1 MNTKIISDKANAV
14 IDNYL
19 HFRVEN
25 SPAAATCAVPYYNNS
40 RAGVRNGL
48 RALVGKGS
56 PKDIFDEIEIIA
68 LRERVGLHTM
78 TGETLKIFM
87 VNHDIGIDC
96 SGFVYYVLNAESLA
110 RDKGSVDR
118 HLHFPFRKGIL
129 GKIKSKLQPVTNI
142 DVITLAHQKN
152 SRVIALTDVQVGDMI
167 TMTNISENDKSNNT
181 SNASARI
188 PNHIAVIHQIEYQNF
203 VPTTLHYTHS
213 IAWPSDGVNGHG
225 VRQGVIEIIDPK
237 KSLTE
242 QRWTEAGKMS
252 SGKTGGSFGE
262 NENYTFARAKI
273 MTTEI
278 RRLNWF

>member
-14 IDNYL
+14 IDHYL
-19 HFRVEN
+19 NFRVGN
-25 SPAAATCAVPYYNNS
+25 SPAAATCAIPYYNNS

-68 LRERVGLHTM
+68 LRERADLQTM
-78 TGETLKIFM
+78 TGETLKVFM

-96 SGFVYYVLNAESLA
+96 SGFAYYVLSAESLS
-110 RDKGSVDR
+110 RDKGSIDR

-142 DVITLAHQKN
+142 DVVTLAHQKN
-152 SRVIALTDVQVGDMI
+152 SRFVALTDTQVGDMI
-167 TMTNISENDKSNNT
+167 TMISPVSNDT
-181 SNASARI
+181 SARI

-213 IAWPSDGVNGHG
+213 IAWPSDGTNGHG
-225 VRQGVIEIIDPK
+225 VRQGVIEIIDPN
-237 KSLTE
+237 KSLIE
-242 QRWTEAGKMS
+242 QRWIE
-252 SGKTGGSFGE
+252 SGKTANSSGE
-262 NENYTFARAKI
+262 NGNYTFARAKS
-273 MTTEI
+273 TATEI